1 MKKHK
6 SVDFAGTNIYIGID
20 VHKKSWHVTILY
32 GDVSKRNTFEP
43 SAEILK
49 KHLEKHYPNGRYN
62 AVYEAGYF
70 GFNTYYELTKLGIE
84 TIVVNPA
91 DIPRTDKE
99 KRNKTD
105 KSDSYKLALALR
117 SGFLKGIYIPSIEAQ
132 ELRSL
137 TRRREELVQD
147 QTRSKNR
154 IKSLLSQYNIKYP
167 EQFTKLGSHWSK
179 RFINWL
185 KEIKFKTTAGNQAIQ
200 SQIQMLE
207 IIRTEL
213 LEVTRIIRK
222 ELKDLKLKNNYE
234 KLIKI
239 PGIGQTGAAVLQTE
253 IMEIERFTSR
263 DKFISYIGLSPNEQS
278 SGESRKIGHLTRRC
292 NKRIRTIL
300 IEASWLAIKY
310 DPALGQY
317 YNERIVTI
325 GKQKTIIKVARKLAN
340 RIRHILLTEETYEIG
355 IVQ

>member
-6 SVDFAGTNIYIGID
+6 SVDFAGTDIYIGID
-20 VHKKSWHVTILY
+20 VHKMSWHVTVLY

-49 KHLEKHYPNGRYN
+49 KHLDKHYPNGRYN

-70 GFNTYYELTKLGIE
+70 GFNSYYELTKLGIE

-105 KSDSYKLALALR
+105 KSDSYKLALSLK

-167 EQFTKLGSHWSK
+167 EQFTKIGSHWSK

-185 KEIKFKTTAGNQAIQ
+185 KDI
-200 SQIQMLE
+200 
-207 IIRTEL
+207 
-213 LEVTRIIRK
+213 
-222 ELKDLKLKNNYE
+222 KLKNNYE

-239 PGIGQTGAAVLQTE
+239 PGIGQIGAAVLQTE

-278 SGESRKIGHLTRRC
+278 SGESRKIGHLTGRC